1 MKDPAPKS
9 GRHRLLILITYL
21 ISIASLAWALRDAHL
36 GELKDDLATMNWGWV
51 GLAALF
57 NLALYFFQAIRWQ
70 FVLRPIVR
78 TTYGETL
85 RAIFVG
91 LFANEVLPLR
101 AGEVLRCYMI
111 SRNKKDLPVTVSLS
125 SALIERIFDGIWLT
139 VFLFFVLRFVALPRG
154 LQFLSDGATGLG
166 ITVLAIAVVLGVA
179 LFHRQQWTRNVPER
193 GWRRHFYILITDL
206 EKIGN
211 SRYFWFAFVQ
221 SLPLLLIQT
230 LPVWAAFY
238 GYGFDLSMGT
248 AFLLALILRLGSAV
262 PQAPGNLGLFQFL
275 AREALEKLFHVA
287 PDEAARFSLVLWGIV
302 TLPLM
307 VAGLIS
313 LAMSG
318 LRLQDLREEADADA
332 ALDKGSIAKT
342 R

>member
-1 MKDPAPKS
+1 MKEPEAKS
-9 GRHRLLILITYL
+9 SRRRLLILLTYI

-36 GELKDDLATMNWGWV
+36 GELKEDMASMNWGWV
-51 GLAALF
+51 TLAALF
-57 NLALYFFQAIRWQ
+57 NVGLYFFQAIRWQ
-70 FVLRPIVR
+70 FVLRPVAR
-78 TTYGETL
+78 PTYGETL

-111 SRNKKDLPVTVSLS
+111 SRSKNLPVTVSLS

-139 VFLFFVLRFVALPRG
+139 VFLFFVLRFVPLPRG
-154 LQFLSDGATGLG
+154 LQFLSDGAFGLG
-166 ITVLAIAVVLGVA
+166 ITVLAIAVVLAIA
-179 LFHRQQWTRNVPER
+179 LFHRQKGNRAIPES
-193 GWRRHFYILITDL
+193 GWRRHFYILITEL

-211 SRYFWFAFVQ
+211 SRYFWFAFLQ

-238 GYGFDLSMGT
+238 GYGFDLSIST
-248 AFLLALILRLGSAV
+248 AFLLSLILRMGSAV

-275 AREALEKLFHVA
+275 AREALEKLFHVV

-313 LAMSG
+313 LAMAG
-318 LRLQDLREEADADA
+318 LRLQDLRQEAKADAT
-332 ALDKGSIAKT
+332 LE
-342 R
+342 